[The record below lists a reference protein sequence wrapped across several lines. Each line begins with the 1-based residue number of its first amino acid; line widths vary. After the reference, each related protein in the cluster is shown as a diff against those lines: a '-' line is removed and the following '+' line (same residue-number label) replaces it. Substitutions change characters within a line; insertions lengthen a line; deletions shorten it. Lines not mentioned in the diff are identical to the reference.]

1 MVQII
6 SNEQLSKFQKDG
18 YVKIS
23 SFYNQ
28 SEIEKIITWTD
39 EVQNFKE
46 TPGKWQMYFETSQD
60 NQKNRILNRVEN
72 FEPYHLGFKNL
83 FESKILKSVGE
94 LFGSP
99 AVLFKDKINFKMP
112 GGSGFKAHQDIQAG
126 WDRYC
131 KSHITALVSID
142 AATAENGCLEIASGK
157 HLNGMIGKS
166 WKPLDENLL
175 NYTSF
180 PSEPGDVI
188 FFDSYCPHK
197 SKKNNTNKSRRVL
210 YITYN
215 QLKDGDHRRKYYDDK
230 KVNYPQDCERDP
242 EKKYG
247 YLV

>member
-1 MVQII
+1 MEQII
-6 SNEQLSKFQKDG
+6 SKEQLSRFQKDG

-131 KSHITALVSID
+131 KLHITALVIVVGIF
-142 AATAENGCLEIASGK
+142 AVEVAEVVVE
-157 HLNGMIGKS
+157 
-166 WKPLDENLL
+166 
-175 NYTSF
+175 Y
-180 PSEPGDVI
+180 
-188 FFDSYCPHK
+188 
-197 SKKNNTNKSRRVL
+197 
-210 YITYN
+210 
-215 QLKDGDHRRKYYDDK
+215 
-230 KVNYPQDCERDP
+230 
-242 EKKYG
+242 
-247 YLV
+247 